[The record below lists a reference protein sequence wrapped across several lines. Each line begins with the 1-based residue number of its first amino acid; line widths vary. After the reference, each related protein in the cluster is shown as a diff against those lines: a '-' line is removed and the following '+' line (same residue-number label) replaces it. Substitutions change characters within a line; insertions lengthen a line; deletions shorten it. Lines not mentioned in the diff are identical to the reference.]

1 MSDFIW
7 TDVQGNEAEE
17 LAVELS
23 RILQPAPPKEQMAFK
38 VAALPFYADYKL
50 FGMPVP
56 GQPGAAIFFLRGNGE
71 FLPLDGS
78 NVPIYLLNQKAPVV
92 LNRETVPAYA
102 KFFFDLVRG
111 KYGRFIIVE
120 KPEDIAWLPDASEE
134 DKERVNQLLQ
144 PLTYKSLGRD
154 NRFML
159 SATVLFRNALFS
171 TNIRVCAVAEAPGED
186 AEKEPG
192 KIVGEM
198 ELTDEQLL
206 AENLSLPEE
215 PISLR
220 LALE

>member
-1 MSDFIW
+1 M
-7 TDVQGNEAEE
+7 
-17 LAVELS
+17 
-23 RILQPAPPKEQMAFK
+23 
-38 VAALPFYADYKL
+38 
-50 FGMPVP
+50 
-56 GQPGAAIFFLRGNGE
+56 
-71 FLPLDGS
+71 
-78 NVPIYLLNQKAPVV
+78 
-92 LNRETVPAYA
+92 
-102 KFFFDLVRG
+102 RG